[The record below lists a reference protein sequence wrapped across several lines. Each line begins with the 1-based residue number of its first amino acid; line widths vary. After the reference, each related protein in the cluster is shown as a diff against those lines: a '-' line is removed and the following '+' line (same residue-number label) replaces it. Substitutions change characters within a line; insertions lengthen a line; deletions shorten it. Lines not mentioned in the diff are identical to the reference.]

1 MTDLTAEKV
10 LPWYRQFWFWFVF
23 GPLIFIIVLCG
34 FTVSIAFNYADD
46 VVTDNY
52 YKSGLMINQTLKQD
66 EKAAELHLVA
76 KVKFDQTTGEVLV
89 ALTGNHTFPK
99 NLILFLDN
107 PVKSKKDQ
115 HVLLTEVSA
124 GQYRGELASPVEYSW
139 YIALVP
145 ESDVSKRKQAEWL
158 LSGEI
163 NLAKTA
169 EATLQSRT
177 SPIGQQNKPAE

>member
-1 MTDLTAEKV
+1 VGEMATEAAEKI

-23 GPLIFIIVLCG
+23 GPLIFIIVLCC

-66 EKAAELHLVA
+66 ETAAALHLVA
-76 KVKFDQTTGEVLV
+76 QVKFDQATGEVLV
-89 ALTGNHTFPK
+89 SLTGNHAFPK
-99 NLILFLDN
+99 HLLLFLDN

-115 HVLLTEVSA
+115 SVLLTEISA
-124 GQYRGELASPVEYSW
+124 GQYRGELSSPVEYSW

-145 ESDVSKRKQAEWL
+145 ESEVSKRKQAEWL
-158 LSGEI
+158 LTGEI
-163 NLAKTA
+163 NLAKTT
-169 EATLQSRT
+169 ETTLQSRT
-177 SPIGQQNKPAE
+177 NAKPAE

>member
-1 MTDLTAEKV
+1 MTSETAEKI

-66 EKAAELHLVA
+66 ETAAALHLVA
-76 KVKFDQTTGEVLV
+76 QVKFDQATGEVLV
-89 ALTGNHTFPK
+89 SLTGDHAFPK
-99 NLILFLDN
+99 NLLLFLDN

-115 HVLLTEVSA
+115 SVLLTEMSA
-124 GQYRGELASPVEYSW
+124 GEYRGELGAPVEYSW
-139 YIALVP
+139 YVALVP

-158 LSGEI
+158 LTGEI
-163 NLAKTA
+163 NFAKTQ
-169 EATLQSRT
+169 ETRLQSRANLK
-177 SPIGQQNKPAE
+177 SAE

>member
-1 MTDLTAEKV
+1 MTAEATEQV

-23 GPLIFIIVLCG
+23 GPLIFIIILCM

-52 YKSGLMINQTLKQD
+52 YKSGLLINQTLKQD
-66 EKAAELHLVA
+66 ERAAALNLIA
-76 KVKFDQTTGEVLV
+76 NVKFDSATGEVLV
-89 ALTGNHTFPK
+89 SLAGNHSFPK
-99 NLILFLDN
+99 NLLLFLDN

-115 HVLLTEVSA
+115 SVLLTEVST
-124 GQYRGELASPVEYSW
+124 GEYRGELSSPVEYSW

-158 LSGEI
+158 LTGEI
-163 NLAKTA
+163 NFAKTH
-169 EATLQSRT
+169 ETRLQSRA
-177 SPIGQQNKPAE
+177 NANAAE